1 MDKKMTYV
9 CVYVCTNIHM
19 YICTDMCTQDSDLK
33 KDETLIHVTAWV
45 NLKNML
51 VMKAIHKERQTQ
63 KSEIPKAEG
72 RIVFAWVERRRMECF
87 CLRLHIV
94 GMTVLLYEGNY

>member
-1 MDKKMTYV
+1 MR
-9 CVYVCTNIHM
+9 VYVHTHM
-19 YICTDMCTQDSDLK
+19 HVYKCTDTCRHNDSSLK

-51 VMKAIHKERQTQ
+51 AKKAIHKERQTQ
-63 KSEIPKAEG
+63 KSDIPKAEG
-72 RIVFAWVERRRMECF
+72 RIVFAWVERGRMGCF

-94 GMTVLLYEGNY
+94 GTTVLLYEGTY